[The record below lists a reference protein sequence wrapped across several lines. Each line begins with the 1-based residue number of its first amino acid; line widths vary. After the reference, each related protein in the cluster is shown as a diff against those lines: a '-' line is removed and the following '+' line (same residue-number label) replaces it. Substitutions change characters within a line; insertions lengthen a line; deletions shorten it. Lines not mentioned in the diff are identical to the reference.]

1 MSRNENL
8 EIAMSKRRDF
18 SNYRIKSKLASVR
31 PTAKITQWFSSFWF
45 GGGLAVGVSFFFYI
59 RNLAPSVT
67 FEDSGELIAA
77 AHGWGI
83 PHAPGYPLYTI
94 LAKFFTLLPLGNNIA
109 YRVNLVSA
117 VFSALAIGFLYLVIL
132 KFLEPDDDVV
142 SIQTTNVN
150 SSFVHTVAACGAI
163 AVAVSPAYFSQSVI
177 AEVYALNNFFFGML
191 LWILLS
197 WIGDSRGHWFGILCF
212 VFGLALT
219 NHHTVALF
227 GPLILLV
234 WIMKESK
241 IFIHWKVV
249 VLARRAVIGVI
260 LFSLGLLPYLYLPFA
275 SLRQPL
281 IDWGNPETLWRFWDL
296 VSRGQYGLDW
306 AAERSVA
313 LYLAQ
318 LGLQVEL
325 LFEQFHPLLVF
336 LGLWGAVQVWRRSW
350 THGFLLIGYLLFTGP
365 VMAFVTDADLLT
377 TDQIILAE
385 ERSAVSVWYL
395 PLFLMWGALVAV
407 GTVRIAANLA
417 RRAARP
423 VVAWLCVVPLLVLTF
438 FSGVRTQAMEGQS
451 QAIFAD
457 QYVENI
463 FTLAKPGALVLG
475 NWDPFVFPLMYA
487 QAVEQKRQDVVV
499 LDTQLLR
506 LSWYIEMMQRWYPD
520 FMARAAPEI
529 GGFLDAVQPLEDG
542 MPYNPELIQT
552 TFVRML
558 KALIAIG
565 HADGSVYVAFHPRMR
580 NFEPVLAENFDLES
594 CLVAFELKRKGTGS
608 SDCDRRAYNLTGMIE
623 TQNSHT
629 FSMDRM
635 AKMIRS
641 YYAMLH
647 RVRATSEQERAPG
660 RATELY
666 RLALSLEADPAM
678 RNQLRIQIERLE
690 NIVGQ

>member
-1 MSRNENL
+1 
-8 EIAMSKRRDF
+8 MSKRRDLPK
-18 SNYRIKSKLASVR
+18 YRIKSEPASVR
-31 PTAKITQWFSSFWF
+31 PTVKITQWFSSFWV
-45 GGGLAVGVSFFFYI
+45 GGGLAVGVPFFFYV

-94 LAKFFTLLPLGNNIA
+94 LAKFFTLLPLGDNIA
-109 YRVNLVSA
+109 YRVNLMSA

-132 KFLEPDDDVV
+132 KFLEHDANTA
-142 SIQTTNVN
+142 SIQTTNVSN
-150 SSFVHTVAACGAI
+150 SVVHTFAAFGAI

-177 AEVYALNNFFFGML
+177 TEVYGLNNFFFGML

-197 WIGDSRGHWFGILCF
+197 WIGDSREHWFGMLCF
-212 VFGLALT
+212 GFGLSLT
-219 NHHTVALF
+219 NHHTAVLF
-227 GPLILLV
+227 GPLILLI
-234 WIMKESK
+234 WTIKESK
-241 IFIHWKVV
+241 IFIHWKGV
-249 VLARRAVIGVI
+249 VLARKAVTGVI
-260 LFSLGLLPYLYLPFA
+260 LFSLGLLPYLYLPLA
-275 SLRQPL
+275 SLRQPV
-281 IDWGNPETLWRFWDL
+281 IDWGNPETPWRFWDL

-336 LGLWGAVQVWRRSW
+336 LGLWGVVHVWRRSW
-350 THGFLLIGYLLFTGP
+350 AHRSLLIGYLLFTGP

-377 TDQIILAE
+377 TDPMILIE
-385 ERSAVSVWYL
+385 EKSAVSVWYL
-395 PLFLMWGALVAV
+395 PLFLMWGALIAV
-407 GTVRIAANLA
+407 GTVRIVAGLA

-423 VVAWLCVVPLLVLTF
+423 TVAWLCAVPLLVLIF
-438 FSGVRTQAMEGQS
+438 FSGARTQAMEGQS
-451 QAIFAD
+451 QAVFAG

-463 FTLAKPGALVLG
+463 FTLAEPRALVLG

-487 QAVEQKRQDVVV
+487 QAVEHKRQDVVV

-529 GGFLDAVQPLEDG
+529 DGFLEAVQPLEEG
-542 MPYNPELIQT
+542 TSYAPELIQA

-580 NFEPVLAENFDLES
+580 NFEPVLAEDFDLES
-594 CLVAFELKRKGTGS
+594 CLVAFKLKRKGTGS
-608 SDCDRRAYNLTGMIE
+608 SDCDRRSYNLTGMIE
-623 TQNSHT
+623 TQNSRI
-629 FSMDRM
+629 FPMDRM
-635 AKMIRS
+635 AKMVRS
-641 YYAMLH
+641 YYALLH
-647 RVRATSEQERAPG
+647 RVRATSEQERAPR
-660 RATELY
+660 RAAELY
-666 RLALSLEADPAM
+666 RRALGLEADPAI
-678 RNQLRIQIERLE
+678 RNQLRIQVERLE